1 MYAKFFCAVSCP
13 QGIPEKVL
21 YTFIT
26 NAVFGTGLAVH
37 TILGLIIITGP
48 IGHWWLIN

>member
-13 QGIPEKVL
+13 QGIPKQVL

-37 TILGLIIITGP
+37 TFLGLNHSNGS
-48 IGHWWLIN
+48 HRSLVAN